1 MTKAASAAPHI
12 PSRSQTER
20 LATGC
25 RMAVK
30 NEPAGLSGSTREKRF
45 FRKPNTGIVATWWD
59 RRRHPRGDAAHPD
72 ACNRPP
78 IRGGRFN
85 GF

>member
-1 MTKAASAAPHI
+1 MPHI

-25 RMAVK
+25 RMAFK

-45 FRKPNTGIVATWWD
+45 FRKPNTGIVKT
-59 RRRHPRGDAAHPD
+59 
-72 ACNRPP
+72 
-78 IRGGRFN
+78 
-85 GF
+85 